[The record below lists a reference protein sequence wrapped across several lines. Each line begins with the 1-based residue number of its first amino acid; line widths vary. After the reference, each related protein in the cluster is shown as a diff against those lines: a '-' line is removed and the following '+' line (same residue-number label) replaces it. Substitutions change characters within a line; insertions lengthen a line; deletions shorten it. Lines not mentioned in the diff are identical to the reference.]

1 MSGDRDQTVRNAA
14 ARAATTPIAREA
26 TAPVG
31 TARETPTGGATS
43 AMTLIA
49 LAAGIGL
56 PEAVL
61 EAATAAL
68 VAQLQGGSPLAAAGA
83 TPDLAAATDAATT
96 GATGASDAA
105 AATPDSRRA
114 TGTSAPAPAS
124 AAATTPAQTP
134 GVDWPAAYAQALAQ
148 TSDAAFHDWQAACL
162 PLPDPSGLATLGLQ
176 LNLAVQAHGRYR
188 ELGLSDAVYLASM
201 GYFSRTVRESTAES
215 GRAGFL
221 VRDWSRRQ
229 LQLREFRLGS
239 FEYERV
245 DHTINLHIPGD
256 ADLRTPARL
265 ASYRAAQA
273 FWREFAGLAVT
284 QLDCESWLLAPVL
297 DRVLKPQSHLRLF
310 RGDFRL
316 TGSDPA
322 PEDYRKWLFDNDQG
336 PAAGLA
342 TRTSL
347 QRGVRDL
354 VLHGEPIGIGF
365 GVIDLATVLA
375 N

>member
-1 MSGDRDQTVRNAA
+1 MSGDRDQTARDVA
-14 ARAATTPIAREA
+14 ARAAAAQNAPGQAAA
-26 TAPVG
+26 TQGP
-31 TARETPTGGATS
+31 TARD
-43 AMTLIA
+43 AMTLTT

-56 PEAVL
+56 PQAVL

-68 VAQLQGGSPLAAAGA
+68 TVQLQGGSPLAAAG
-83 TPDLAAATDAATT
+83 TRPD
-96 GATGASDAA
+96 
-105 AATPDSRRA
+105 
-114 TGTSAPAPAS
+114 S
-124 AAATTPAQTP
+124 AAATAAIAPTAPATAAAPTSATAPATAAAPTAATAASPEPVAPAQTP

-148 TSDAAFHDWQAACL
+148 TSDTAFHDWQAACL

-176 LNLAVQAHGRYR
+176 LNLAVQANGRYR

-245 DHTINLHIPGD
+245 GSTINLHIPGD
-256 ADLRTPARL
+256 ADLTTPARL

-365 GVIDLATVLA
+365 GVIDLTAILA